1 MLLLTC
7 ATHLLSVAVVRH
19 YWRYPLLA
27 GIRVAV
33 ITGVFVVTG
42 LLLGNQNATNRIPFP
57 SEVPPLKNP
66 DSYLLMPAACFQAS
80 NSPFIRTFTT
90 SFKDEEHAKKAFLEA
105 RPGNKI
111 EGWNFYLL
119 ILFCYGAAILVEIGK
134 KVVRINQRKQFFNM
148 SQGLKSTF
156 LSGKSGGLIR
166 GLSRFAYGLYLAACV
181 AISGVTIGFQ
191 VTQLFGLRRWAR
203 RSGWLETN
211 EGGLSEED
219 DWSTFGQLVPMF
231 LGLLT
236 LFTFVENISRKFPAF
251 ACTNGSTDNI
261 TRNVQQ
267 TKQADGDRRVRR
279 HRVQQRWGTE
289 TTVSAYSIDEFRS
302 SKEQHIALSFLP
314 ASGSTSLEDEAAIF
328 SADFQSEE
336 QRGQRCAALGD
347 TEQRLVHAIAADC
360 LPFASFET
368 ATF

>member
-1 MLLLTC
+1 MATRAERVSFARYFPFPETRLWLTHGRTEKREKLDRSCGAFDIGRVFESVVVSCSDQQIFTGGAYAITLRFYKGCSVTAYHYNIIAKMLLLTC

-57 SEVPPLKNP
+57 SEVPPLKQP
-66 DSYLLMPAACFQAS
+66 DSYLLMSAACFQAS

-111 EGWNFYLL
+111 EGWNFYLF

-134 KVVRINQRKQFFNM
+134 MVVRSNQRKQFFNM

-156 LSGKSGGLIR
+156 LSGKSGSLIR

-261 TRNVQQ
+261 ARNVQQ
-267 TKQADGDRRVRR
+267 TKQTDGDRRPR
-279 HRVQQRWGTE
+279 
-289 TTVSAYSIDEFRS
+289 
-302 SKEQHIALSFLP
+302 
-314 ASGSTSLEDEAAIF
+314 
-328 SADFQSEE
+328 
-336 QRGQRCAALGD
+336 
-347 TEQRLVHAIAADC
+347 
-360 LPFASFET
+360 
-368 ATF
+368 